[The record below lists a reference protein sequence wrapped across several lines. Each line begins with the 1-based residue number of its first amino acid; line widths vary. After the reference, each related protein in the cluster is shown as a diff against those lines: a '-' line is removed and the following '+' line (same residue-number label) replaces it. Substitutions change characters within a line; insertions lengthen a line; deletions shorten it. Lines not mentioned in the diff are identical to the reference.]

1 MKKKRKNIANKYVLD
16 CVPIDLRWYE
26 RDGLLTWY
34 DQIKCKRF
42 LEDPDRHF
50 NNTKIVNFNIVN
62 KCVRGEEVFEQTLT
76 NYQTVLKKEVFEY
89 PIKDREKIMSAA
101 LSSCIKRNDVF
112 VSKELVNEHLFN
124 ISFK

>member
-1 MKKKRKNIANKYVLD
+1 MDESNFKMIDPPLLVPTVRWKHNYILIEKKKMNIANKYVLD
-16 CVPIDLRWYE
+16 CVPLDLRWYE

-50 NNTKIVNFNIVN
+50 NNTKIVNFDIIN

-76 NYQTVLKKEVFEY
+76 NYQTVLKK
-89 PIKDREKIMSAA
+89 RC
-101 LSSCIKRNDVF
+101 LSILLKTERKLC
-112 VSKELVNEHLFN
+112 LLH
-124 ISFK
+124 